1 MLVMAVTYQV
11 YEWMNMKR
19 EVNAQPEALAAGGE
33 YDIFT
38 GSVGNSVSNSNVVRS
53 NQFVVMNDMSV
64 TPFSGLSVNLRI
76 NTTKYFQNPDTT
88 VSEGVSGLLS
98 PYPCGNPRTKNVTL
112 VDSVRPAFSM
122 EKIPVYILP
131 GQSFTVEASAPQA
144 VPGGGGE
151 GAAVGCAV
159 VYTLY
164 DGADA
169 LVANKLL
176 ESGFPITEDNV
187 NTYKMNLL
195 QQNELME
202 GLE

>member
-1 MLVMAVTYQV
+1 M
-11 YEWMNMKR
+11 
-19 EVNAQPEALAAGGE
+19 
-33 YDIFT
+33 
-38 GSVGNSVSNSNVVRS
+38 
-53 NQFVVMNDMSV
+53 
-64 TPFSGLSVNLRI
+64 
-76 NTTKYFQNPDTT
+76 TTN
-88 VSEGVSGLLS
+88 
-98 PYPCGNPRTKNVTL
+98 C
-112 VDSVRPAFSM
+112 RPNYIGIDYLDYHAAFSM

-131 GQSFTVEASAPQA
+131 GQSFTVEATATSA

-176 ESGFPITEDNV
+176 ESGFPVTEDNV

-195 QQNELME
+195 QQNELTE

>member
-1 MLVMAVTYQV
+1 
-11 YEWMNMKR
+11 
-19 EVNAQPEALAAGGE
+19 
-33 YDIFT
+33 
-38 GSVGNSVSNSNVVRS
+38 
-53 NQFVVMNDMSV
+53 
-64 TPFSGLSVNLRI
+64 
-76 NTTKYFQNPDTT
+76 
-88 VSEGVSGLLS
+88 
-98 PYPCGNPRTKNVTL
+98 
-112 VDSVRPAFSM
+112 M
-122 EKIPVYILP
+122 ENIPVYILP
-131 GQSFTVEASAPQA
+131 GQNFTIEASTSSA

-176 ESGFPITEDNV
+176 ESGFPVTEDNV

-195 QQNELME
+195 QQNELTE

>member
-19 EVNAQPEALAAGGE
+19 EVNAQPEALEAGGE

-98 PYPCGNPRTKNVTL
+98 PYPCGNPRTKNLTL
-112 VDSVRPAFSM
+112 VESVRPSFSM

-131 GQSFTVEASAPQA
+131 GQSFTIEATATSA

-169 LVANKLL
+169 LIANKLL
-176 ESGFPITEDNV
+176 ESGFPVTEDNV

-195 QQNELME
+195 QQNELTE

>member
-1 MLVMAVTYQV
+1 MAVTYQV

-19 EVNAQPEALAAGGE
+19 QVNAQPEALAAGGE

-64 TPFSGLSVNLRI
+64 TPFSGLSVNIRI

-98 PYPCGNPRTKNVTL
+98 PYPCGNPRTKNFTL
-112 VDSVRPAFSM
+112 VESVRPSFSM

-131 GQSFTVEASAPQA
+131 GQSFTIEATATSA

-169 LVANKLL
+169 LIANKLL
-176 ESGFPITEDNV
+176 ESGFPVTEDNV

-195 QQNELME
+195 QQNELTE

>member
-1 MLVMAVTYQV
+1 MAVTYQV

-19 EVNAQPEALAAGGE
+19 QVNAQPEALEAGGE

-98 PYPCGNPRTKNVTL
+98 PYPCGNPRNKNNQL
-112 VDSVRPAFSM
+112 VESVRPSFTM

-131 GQSFTVEASAPQA
+131 GQSFTVEATATSA

-169 LVANKLL
+169 LVANKLV
-176 ESGFPITEDNV
+176 ESGFPVTEDNV

-195 QQNELME
+195 QQNELTE

>member
-1 MLVMAVTYQV
+1 MLVMAVSYQV

-19 EVNAQPEALAAGGE
+19 EVNALPEALAAGGE

-38 GSVGNSVSNSNVVRS
+38 GSVGNSISNSNVVRS

-64 TPFSGLSVNLRI
+64 TPFNGLSLNLRI

-98 PYPCGNPRTKNVTL
+98 PYPCGNPRNIGFTL
-112 VDSVRPAFSM
+112 SGSIRPSFSM

-131 GQSFTVEASAPQA
+131 GQSFTIEATATSA
-144 VPGGGGE
+144 VGGGRE

-176 ESGFPITEDNV
+176 ESGFPVTEDNV